1 MSEKDIYI
9 TAEKHAYRIEV
20 NNLVFA
26 LKFKHYAIH
35 KKRQVPKC
43 FLIAQYASTVGATKS
58 TIFTIDSDVALLGR
72 YFTNAIPI
80 RFTCEML
87 SVTTAECWI

>member
-35 KKRQVPKC
+35 KKR
-43 FLIAQYASTVGATKS
+43 
-58 TIFTIDSDVALLGR
+58 
-72 YFTNAIPI
+72 
-80 RFTCEML
+80 
-87 SVTTAECWI
+87 